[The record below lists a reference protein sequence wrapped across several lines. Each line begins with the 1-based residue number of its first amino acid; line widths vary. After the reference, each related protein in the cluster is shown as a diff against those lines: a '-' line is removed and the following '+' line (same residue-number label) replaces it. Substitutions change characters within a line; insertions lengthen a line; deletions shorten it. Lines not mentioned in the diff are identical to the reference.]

1 MALNENSQPKK
12 PSGPLRES
20 SKYTTNPTTTE
31 GKASGYRATPV
42 QPAGRVGDNL
52 LVNGLPAEA
61 TIATAGI
68 AALKANLLGMGR

>member
-1 MALNENSQPKK
+1 MTQALGHLLLEHGNEILLLVD
-12 PSGPLRES
+12 PSTLAICS
-20 SKYTTNPTTTE
+20 TNAAATRHL
-31 GKASGYRATPV
+31 GYSRAELI
-42 QPAGRVGDNL
+42 GDNL